1 MGKVVTLKDKNGEN
15 VYPSTFSTLIYD
27 NNGKSIDSALDGLR
41 SNISTNT
48 SDEGKSIVIND
59 GCNHGKMS
67 ISVKGNSVQNSKKGI
82 QLFNVNDKLTLTP
95 SSFSSIYDID
105 EDGVIT
111 ANIPLSDTG
120 TYYNFFTNPSLLL
133 KTNKEYNAIIE
144 IVSNPLNIKVT
155 AVSVQESVLGQFIS
169 SAASTRVGTNIIKVT
184 TSDDFLKA
192 KTMCRGYIYV
202 PENVSGTIKFRISI
216 IEDTSVTINNF
227 KYESFTNKT
236 VTPNPEYQED
246 IISCDN
252 LTLYV
257 SGKNLFNLNNVM
269 ATTYPRIGVK
279 GSLLL
284 NNSEI
289 QFTTIRNDVYYGST
303 FTTGNTPV
311 HPNIALTPV
320 SPNTTYSF
328 YLSNQELNKNFVSFF
343 GSDKIAITPYT
354 EFKTSQFSFTTPS
367 DCYYVH
373 IRFGKGDAV
382 IGQTYSTK
390 VMFMQ
395 GDKITDFEF
404 YKEPQTLKIP
414 YVLRGIGNI
423 KDEITISDSK
433 VEYIQRIAEE
443 TVTLNGLSETS
454 DYAGRYVVQNK
465 IKNQYKVASYGN
477 FCTSAKY
484 KSWAIPPS
492 QTEWVISTSNR
503 AVYISPPLT
512 SEYTADTLNAYLSDK
527 PITLIGCLETPI
539 TTDITDTEFGQSLLK
554 LYCNSPTT
562 TIYSD
567 SNADLMATYE
577 ISTNN
582 YFSNKLAELKTKL
595 GGV

>member
-1 MGKVVTLKDKNGEN
+1 MAKIVTLKDKNGEN
-15 VYPSTFSTLIYD
+15 IYPSTFSTLIYD
-27 NNGKSIDSALDGLR
+27 NNGKSVDSALNGLR
-41 SNISTNT
+41 GNISSNT

-59 GCNHGKMS
+59 GCNHGKLS
-67 ISVKGNSVQNSKKGI
+67 ISVKGNSVQNNKKGI
-82 QLFNVNDKLTLTP
+82 QLFNVNDKHL
-95 SSFSSIYDID
+95 SSWNSIFSID
-105 EDGVIT
+105 DNDYII
-111 ANIPLSDTG
+111 ANIPANT
-120 TYYNFFTNPSLLL
+120 TENNIYYNFY
-133 KTNKEYNAIIE
+133 TNKSDNLLENTDYLSITE
-144 IVSNPLNIKVT
+144 I
-155 AVSVQESVLGQFIS
+155 
-169 SAASTRVGTNIIKVT
+169 ASIPTSCSINIISPNVDSQFKEYAT
-184 TSDDFLKA
+184 FTKTSLK
-192 KTMCRGYIYV
+192 KITSKDNFDESTTMCRGYVIAL
-202 PENVSGTIKFRISI
+202 PNCPGGTIKFRVSI

-236 VTPNPEYQED
+236 VTPNPEYQEN

-252 LTLYV
+252 PTLCV
-257 SGKNLFNLNNVM
+257 SGKNLFNLNNVI
-269 ATTYPRIGVK
+269 TYPKVGVTN
-279 GSLLL
+279 SLLL

-289 QFTTIRNDVYYGST
+289 QFTVTRNDIYYGDVFRVGST
-303 FTTGNTPV
+303 TTKPDR
-311 HPNIALTPV
+311 ILTPV

-354 EFKTSQFSFTTPS
+354 QFNASQFTFTTPS
-367 DCYYVH
+367 NCYYVH

-382 IGQTYSTK
+382 VGQTYSTK
-390 VMFMQ
+390 IMFMQ
-395 GDKITDFEF
+395 GDTITDFES

-414 YVLRGIGNI
+414 YVLRGIGDI

-443 TVTLNGLSETS
+443 TVTLNELSETS
-454 DYAGRYVVQNK
+454 DYAGRYIGKYK
-465 IKNQYKVASYGN
+465 IKNQYKAASYGN

-484 KSWAIPPS
+484 KSWALPS
-492 QTEWVISTSNR
+492 QTEWVISTSSR
-503 AVYISPPLT
+503 AIYFSPPLT

-562 TIYSD
+562 TIYTD
-567 SNADLMATYE
+567 SNVDITATYE
-577 ISTNN
+577 ISTSN
-582 YFSNKLAELKTKL
+582 YFQNKLAELKTKL

>member
-1 MGKVVTLKDKNGEN
+1 MAKIVTLKDKNGEN
-15 VYPSTFSTLIYD
+15 IYPSTFSTLIYD
-27 NNGKSIDSALDGLR
+27 NNGKSVDFALNGLR
-41 SNISTNT
+41 GNISSNT

-59 GCNHGKMS
+59 SCNHGKLS
-67 ISVKGNSVQNSKKGI
+67 ISVKGNSSQNNKKGI
-82 QLFNVNDKLTLTP
+82 QLFNVNDKRL
-95 SSFSSIYDID
+95 SSWNSIFSID
-105 EDGVIT
+105 DNDYII
-111 ANIPLSDTG
+111 ANIPANT
-120 TYYNFFTNPSLLL
+120 TENNIYYNFY
-133 KTNKEYNAIIE
+133 TNKSDNLLENTDYLSITE
-144 IVSNPLNIKVT
+144 I
-155 AVSVQESVLGQFIS
+155 
-169 SAASTRVGTNIIKVT
+169 ASIPTSCSINIISPNVDSQFKEYAT
-184 TSDDFLKA
+184 FTKTSLK
-192 KTMCRGYIYV
+192 KITSKDNFDESTTMCRGYVIAL
-202 PENVSGTIKFRISI
+202 PNCPGGTIKFRVSI

-236 VTPNPEYQED
+236 VTPNPEYQEN

-252 LTLYV
+252 PTLCV
-257 SGKNLFNLNNVM
+257 SGKNLFNLNNVI
-269 ATTYPRIGVK
+269 TYPKVGVTN
-279 GSLLL
+279 SLLL

-289 QFTTIRNDVYYGST
+289 QFTVTRNDIYYGDVFRVGST
-303 FTTGNTPV
+303 TTKPD
-311 HPNIALTPV
+311 IILTPV

-354 EFKTSQFSFTTPS
+354 QFNASQFTFTTPS
-367 DCYYVH
+367 NCYYVH

-382 IGQTYSTK
+382 VGQTYSTK
-390 VMFMQ
+390 IMFMQ
-395 GDKITDFEF
+395 GDTITDFES

-414 YVLRGIGNI
+414 YVLRGIGDI

-443 TVTLNGLSETS
+443 TVTLNELSETS
-454 DYAGRYVVQNK
+454 DYAGRYIGKYK
-465 IKNQYKVASYGN
+465 IKNQYKAASYGN

-484 KSWAIPPS
+484 KSWALPS
-492 QTEWVISTSNR
+492 QTEWVISTSSR
-503 AVYISPPLT
+503 AIYFSPPLT

-562 TIYSD
+562 TIYTD
-567 SNADLMATYE
+567 SNVDITATYE
-577 ISTNN
+577 ISTSN
-582 YFSNKLAELKTKL
+582 YFQNKLAELKTKL

>member
-1 MGKVVTLKDKNGEN
+1 MAKIVTLKDKNGEN
-15 VYPSTFSTLIYD
+15 IYPSTFSTLIYD
-27 NNGKSIDSALDGLR
+27 NNGKSVDSALNGLR
-41 SNISTNT
+41 GNISSNT

-59 GCNHGKMS
+59 SCNHGKLS
-67 ISVKGNSVQNSKKGI
+67 ISVKGNSSQNNKKGI
-82 QLFNVNDKLTLTP
+82 QLFNVNDKRL
-95 SSFSSIYDID
+95 SSWNSIFSID
-105 EDGVIT
+105 DNDYII
-111 ANIPLSDTG
+111 ANIPANT
-120 TYYNFFTNPSLLL
+120 TENNIYYNFY
-133 KTNKEYNAIIE
+133 TNKSNNLLENTDYLSITE
-144 IVSNPLNIKVT
+144 I
-155 AVSVQESVLGQFIS
+155 
-169 SAASTRVGTNIIKVT
+169 ASIPTSCSINIISPSVDSQFKEYAT
-184 TSDDFLKA
+184 FTKTSLK
-192 KTMCRGYIYV
+192 KITSKDNFDESTTMCRGYVIAL
-202 PENVSGTIKFRISI
+202 PNCPGGTIKFRVSI

-236 VTPNPEYQED
+236 VTPNPEYQEN

-252 LTLYV
+252 PTLYV
-257 SGKNLFNLNNVM
+257 NGKNLFNLNNVM
-269 ATTYPRIGVK
+269 TYPKVGVTN
-279 GSLLL
+279 SLLL

-289 QFTTIRNDVYYGST
+289 QFTVTRNDIYYGDVFRVGST
-303 FTTGNTPV
+303 TTKPD
-311 HPNIALTPV
+311 IILTPV

-354 EFKTSQFSFTTPS
+354 QFNASQFTFTTPS
-367 DCYYVH
+367 NCYYVH

-382 IGQTYSTK
+382 VGQTYSTK
-390 VMFMQ
+390 IMFMQ
-395 GDKITDFEF
+395 GDTITDFES

-414 YVLRGIGNI
+414 YVLRGIGDI

-443 TVTLNGLSETS
+443 TVTLNELSETS
-454 DYAGRYVVQNK
+454 DYAGRYIGKYK
-465 IKNQYKVASYGN
+465 IKNQYKAASYGN

-484 KSWAIPPS
+484 KSWALPS
-492 QTEWVISTSNR
+492 QTEWVISTSSR
-503 AVYISPPLT
+503 AIYFSPPLT

-562 TIYSD
+562 TIYTD
-567 SNADLMATYE
+567 SNVDITATYE
-577 ISTNN
+577 ISTSN
-582 YFSNKLAELKTKL
+582 YFQNKLAELKTKL

>member
-1 MGKVVTLKDKNGEN
+1 MAKIVTLKDKNGEN
-15 VYPSTFSTLIYD
+15 IYPSTFSTLIYD
-27 NNGKSIDSALDGLR
+27 NNGKSVDSALNGLR
-41 SNISTNT
+41 GNISSNT

-59 GCNHGKMS
+59 SCNHGKLS
-67 ISVKGNSVQNSKKGI
+67 ISVKGNSSQNNKKGI
-82 QLFNVNDKLTLTP
+82 QLFNVNDKRL
-95 SSFSSIYDID
+95 SSWNSIFSID
-105 EDGVIT
+105 DNDYII
-111 ANIPLSDTG
+111 ANIPANT
-120 TYYNFFTNPSLLL
+120 TENNIYYNFY
-133 KTNKEYNAIIE
+133 TNKSDNLLENTDYLSITE
-144 IVSNPLNIKVT
+144 I
-155 AVSVQESVLGQFIS
+155 
-169 SAASTRVGTNIIKVT
+169 ASIPTSCSINIISPNVDSQFKEYAT
-184 TSDDFLKA
+184 FTKTSLK
-192 KTMCRGYIYV
+192 KITSKDNFDESTTMCRGYVIAL
-202 PENVSGTIKFRISI
+202 PNCPGGTIKFRVSI

-236 VTPNPEYQED
+236 VTPNPEYQEN

-252 LTLYV
+252 PTLCV

-269 ATTYPRIGVK
+269 TYPKVGVTN
-279 GSLLL
+279 SLLL

-289 QFTTIRNDVYYGST
+289 QFTVTRNDIYYGDVFRVGST
-303 FTTGNTPV
+303 TTKPD
-311 HPNIALTPV
+311 IILTPV

-354 EFKTSQFSFTTPS
+354 QFNASQFTFTTPS
-367 DCYYVH
+367 NCYYVH

-382 IGQTYSTK
+382 VGQTYSTK
-390 VMFMQ
+390 IMFMQ
-395 GDKITDFEF
+395 GDTISDFEP
-404 YKEPQTLKIP
+404 YKEPQALKIP
-414 YVLRGIGNI
+414 YVLRGIGDV

-443 TVTLNGLSETS
+443 TVTLNELSETS
-454 DYAGRYVVQNK
+454 DYAGRYIGKYK
-465 IKNQYKVASYGN
+465 IKNQYKAASYGN

-484 KSWAIPPS
+484 KSWALPS
-492 QTEWVISTSNR
+492 QTEWVISTSSR
-503 AVYISPPLT
+503 AIYFSPPLT

-562 TIYSD
+562 TIYTD
-567 SNADLMATYE
+567 SNVDITATYE
-577 ISTNN
+577 ISTSN
-582 YFSNKLAELKTKL
+582 YFQNKLAELKTKL

>member
-1 MGKVVTLKDKNGEN
+1 MAKIVTLKDKNGEN
-15 VYPSTFSTLIYD
+15 IYPSTFSTLIYD
-27 NNGKSIDSALDGLR
+27 NNGKSVDSALNGLR
-41 SNISTNT
+41 GNISSNT

-59 GCNHGKMS
+59 SCNHGKLS
-67 ISVKGNSVQNSKKGI
+67 ISVKGNSSQNNKKGI
-82 QLFNVNDKLTLTP
+82 QLFNVNDKRL
-95 SSFSSIYDID
+95 SSWNSIFSID
-105 EDGVIT
+105 DNDYII
-111 ANIPLSDTG
+111 ANIPANT
-120 TYYNFFTNPSLLL
+120 TENNIYYNFY
-133 KTNKEYNAIIE
+133 TNKSDNLLENTDYLSITE
-144 IVSNPLNIKVT
+144 I
-155 AVSVQESVLGQFIS
+155 
-169 SAASTRVGTNIIKVT
+169 ASIPTSCSINIISPNVDSQFKEYAT
-184 TSDDFLKA
+184 FTKTSLK
-192 KTMCRGYIYV
+192 KITSKDNFDESTTMCRGYVIAL
-202 PENVSGTIKFRISI
+202 PNCPGGTIKFRVSI

-236 VTPNPEYQED
+236 VTPNPEYQEN

-252 LTLYV
+252 PTLCV
-257 SGKNLFNLNNVM
+257 SGKNLFNLNNVI
-269 ATTYPRIGVK
+269 TYPKVGVTN
-279 GSLLL
+279 SLLL

-289 QFTTIRNDVYYGST
+289 QFTVTRNDIYYGDVFRVGST
-303 FTTGNTPV
+303 TTKPD
-311 HPNIALTPV
+311 IILTPV

-354 EFKTSQFSFTTPS
+354 QFNASQFTFTTPS
-367 DCYYVH
+367 NCYYVH

-382 IGQTYSTK
+382 VGQTYSTK
-390 VMFMQ
+390 IMFMQ
-395 GDKITDFEF
+395 GDTITDFES

-414 YVLRGIGNI
+414 YVLRGIGDI

-443 TVTLNGLSETS
+443 TVTLNELSETS
-454 DYAGRYVVQNK
+454 DYAGRYIGKYK
-465 IKNQYKVASYGN
+465 IKNQYKAASYGN

-484 KSWAIPPS
+484 KSWALPS
-492 QTEWVISTSNR
+492 QTEWVISTSSR
-503 AVYISPPLT
+503 AIYFSPPLT

-562 TIYSD
+562 TIYTD
-567 SNADLMATYE
+567 SNVDITATYE
-577 ISTNN
+577 ISTSN
-582 YFSNKLAELKTKL
+582 YFQNKLAELKTKL

>member
-1 MGKVVTLKDKNGEN
+1 MAKIVTLKDKNGEN
-15 VYPSTFSTLIYD
+15 IYPSTFSTLIYD
-27 NNGKSIDSALDGLR
+27 NNGKSVDSALNGLR
-41 SNISTNT
+41 GNISSNT

-59 GCNHGKMS
+59 SCNHGKLS
-67 ISVKGNSVQNSKKGI
+67 ISVKGNSSQNNKKGI
-82 QLFNVNDKLTLTP
+82 QLFNVNDKRL
-95 SSFSSIYDID
+95 SSWNSIFSID
-105 EDGVIT
+105 DNDYII
-111 ANIPLSDTG
+111 ANIPANT
-120 TYYNFFTNPSLLL
+120 TENNIYYNFY
-133 KTNKEYNAIIE
+133 TNKSNNLLENTDYLSITE
-144 IVSNPLNIKVT
+144 I
-155 AVSVQESVLGQFIS
+155 
-169 SAASTRVGTNIIKVT
+169 ASIPTSCSINIISPNVDSQFKEYAT
-184 TSDDFLKA
+184 FTRTSLK
-192 KTMCRGYIYV
+192 KITSKDNFDESTTMCRGYVIAL
-202 PENVSGTIKFRISI
+202 PNCPGGTIKFRVSI

-236 VTPNPEYQED
+236 VTPNPEYQEN

-252 LTLYV
+252 PTLCV

-269 ATTYPRIGVK
+269 TYPKVGVTN
-279 GSLLL
+279 SLLL

-289 QFTTIRNDVYYGST
+289 QFTVTRNDIYYGDVFRVGST
-303 FTTGNTPV
+303 TTKPD
-311 HPNIALTPV
+311 IILTPV

-354 EFKTSQFSFTTPS
+354 QFNASQFTFTTPS
-367 DCYYVH
+367 NCYYVH

-382 IGQTYSTK
+382 VGQTYSTK
-390 VMFMQ
+390 IMFMQ
-395 GDKITDFEF
+395 GDTITDFES

-414 YVLRGIGNI
+414 YVLRGIGDI

-443 TVTLNGLSETS
+443 TVTLNELSETS
-454 DYAGRYVVQNK
+454 DYAGRYIGKYK
-465 IKNQYKVASYGN
+465 IKNQYKAASYGN

-484 KSWAIPPS
+484 KSWALPS
-492 QTEWVISTSNR
+492 QTEWVISTSSR
-503 AVYISPPLT
+503 AIYISPPLT
-512 SEYTADTLNAYLSDK
+512 SEYTADTLNTYLSDK

-562 TIYSD
+562 TIYTD
-567 SNADLMATYE
+567 SNVDITATYE
-577 ISTNN
+577 ISTSN
-582 YFSNKLAELKTKL
+582 YFRNKLAELKTKL